1 MQDWTGVGQQV
12 WTSSEGPF
20 TVERRREDRTNS
32 KWIYDL
38 VDAQG
43 NQRIGVLE
51 SDLMRRSRAASGTD
65 EELDNGG
72 VGSSATTIVEN

>member
-1 MQDWTGVGQQV
+1 MGQQV

-20 TVERRREDRTNS
+20 TVERRREDRTNF

-51 SDLMRRSRAASGTD
+51 SDLKRSRPASDTD
-65 EELDNGG
+65 EEFDNGG